1 MGASGDKKG
10 AIKNTGVAPST
21 ASGCRLRGEMEVQ
34 EGKER
39 TSGAQQ
45 DGRDKAE
52 EGNSERYLLPR
63 LDRDRPDL
71 AAKMVTGEM
80 TANWLT

>member
-1 MGASGDKKG
+1 
-10 AIKNTGVAPST
+10 
-21 ASGCRLRGEMEVQ
+21 MEVQ